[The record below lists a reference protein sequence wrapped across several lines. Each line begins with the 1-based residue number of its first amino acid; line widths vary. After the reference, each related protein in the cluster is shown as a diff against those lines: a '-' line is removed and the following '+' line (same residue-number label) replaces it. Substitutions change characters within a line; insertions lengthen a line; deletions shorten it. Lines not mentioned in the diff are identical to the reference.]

1 MSCDEVTFNGKR
13 RRAKPAD
20 DKRTDQMS
28 ELSMVEKTHVN
39 NLLKRRLRS
48 VLFLFSAN
56 FY

>member
-1 MSCDEVTFNGKR
+1 MNKKR
-13 RRAKPAD
+13 RVKPAD

-28 ELSMVEKTHVN
+28 ELSMVEKKTHVN

-48 VLFLFSAN
+48 VLFSFSAN